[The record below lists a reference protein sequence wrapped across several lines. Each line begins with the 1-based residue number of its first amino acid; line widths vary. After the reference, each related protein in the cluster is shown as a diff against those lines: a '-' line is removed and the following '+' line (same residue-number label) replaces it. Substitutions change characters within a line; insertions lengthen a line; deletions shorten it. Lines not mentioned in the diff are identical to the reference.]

1 MTPHN
6 QLNEVWNAVLRRIK
20 ETEEIN
26 EISFN
31 CWLKPLRAVAV
42 DDRTICLTIDS
53 EFAAKWIDSQYR
65 GVICRNLKKVS
76 AGRITH
82 FKCTHES
89 ALGNIGTA
97 IQKGSDLFPLNIV
110 QYTLPNPDYTFDG
123 ITVDKH
129 NRPAYMACLA
139 VAEHPG
145 ALGNP
150 FSLRGD
156 EGSGKTHMLHA
167 IGNFILETRPD
178 KVIQCVSA
186 EQLNDEWQA
195 ARQSGAS
202 GNFHAKYSS
211 CDILILDD
219 IQKIIDRD
227 EFQEQLAEIFSE
239 LYENGAQIIV
249 SCDMPPYRIPNLH
262 ERLISQLIW
271 GSVTEITSVGAPS
284 DQPLQ

>member
-1 MTPHN
+1 MTLQN

-31 CWLKPLRAVAV
+31 CWLKPLRAVAI
-42 DDRTICLTIDS
+42 DDRTISLTIDS
-53 EFAAKWIDSQYR
+53 EFAAKWVDNQYR
-65 GVICRNLKKVS
+65 GVICHNLKKVT

-82 FKCTHES
+82 FKCTCES
-89 ALGNIGTA
+89 SIGHIGA
-97 IQKGSDLFPLNIV
+97 ISPGSKGISPLAIM
-110 QYTLPNPDYTFDG
+110 QYSLPNPDYTFDD
-123 ITVDKH
+123 ITVDEH
-129 NRPAYMACLA
+129 NRLAYMACLA

-156 EGSGKTHMLHA
+156 EGSGKTHLLHA

-186 EQLNDEWQA
+186 EQMNDEWQA
-195 ARQSGAS
+195 ARQSGAPE
-202 GNFHAKYSS
+202 NFYTKYSS

-219 IQKIIDRD
+219 IQNLIAQD

-249 SCDMPPYRIPNLH
+249 SCDMPPYRISNLH

-271 GSVTEITSVGAPS
+271 GSVTEITPVGAPS
-284 DQPLQ
+284 EQPLH

>member
-42 DDRTICLTIDS
+42 DDRTISLTIDS

-202 GNFHAKYSS
+202 GNFHSKYSS

-219 IQKIIDRD
+219 IQKIIDCD

-271 GSVTEITSVGAPS
+271 GSVTEIHSVGAPS

>member
-1 MTPHN
+1 MTPQN

-31 CWLKPLRAVAV
+31 CWLKPLRAVTI

-65 GVICRNLKKVS
+65 GVICHNLKKVT

-82 FKCTHES
+82 FKCAHEG
-89 ALGNIGTA
+89 ALGNIGA
-97 IQKGSDLFPLNIV
+97 AVQRGSDLFPLNIM
-110 QYTLPNPDYTFDG
+110 QYSLPNPDYTFDG

-156 EGSGKTHMLHA
+156 EGSGKTHLLHA

-178 KVIQCVSA
+178 KVIQCVNA
-186 EQLNDEWQA
+186 EQLNNEWQA
-195 ARQSGAS
+195 ARQSGAP
-202 GNFHAKYSS
+202 GNFYTKYSS

-219 IQKIIDRD
+219 IQDIIAEN

-239 LYENGAQIIV
+239 LHENGAQIIV
-249 SCDMPPYRIPNLH
+249 SCDMPPYRIRNLH

-271 GSVTEITSVGAPS
+271 GAVTEITSVGAPS
-284 DQPLQ
+284 DQPIH